1 MTMLVR
7 GKYLY
12 INPDQGR
19 ESILE
24 HSAVYVEEDKIV
36 EIGDF
41 ATLKEKYPRA
51 ETVGNGNQLVMPGFI
66 DGHSH
71 GWGLT
76 PLQCGT
82 GYDFLERWVL
92 GLGLGVNIDPYLNAC
107 YSAVK
112 HIESGCTTM
121 HHYHSTKNPVRLEEE
136 IEQTVQGYRDVG
148 IRFAFSLGIRD
159 QNRFT
164 YDDEMFLAG
173 LPAYLREKAAPVAGY
188 DQKAIR
194 DEYFALFD
202 QLYRKY
208 NHQGC
213 KVFFGP
219 MAPQW
224 CSDELL
230 MGIQEK
236 AGHYGHVPVH
246 LHVLQTVLQKA
257 YGEKKYGQSLVKHL
271 QDIGLAAGN
280 ITYGHAIW
288 LTEEDME
295 IMADTGTSVTHHASC
310 NLKMRNGIQPV
321 INLLR
326 AGVLV
331 GIGLDDKGLNDDED
345 YLQEMCLI
353 HKLHR
358 VAGFDFDIPAL
369 TAEDV
374 IKMGT
379 VNAAKVTGFAG
390 VAGALKPGHKAD
402 LVLINLNRMMEPW
415 VDPQVPLLD
424 VFIHRVKGTDVDTV
438 IIDGQK
444 VMQNRNILTVDK
456 EELFREIRKSAA
468 RGITSEQ
475 KKYFQ
480 FVSELRPYIFEFYQ
494 DWHQREYDPYYVF
507 NSRT

>member
-1 MTMLVR
+1 MAMLVR

-12 INPDQGR
+12 TNPGGR
-19 ESILE
+19 EDILE
-24 HSAVYVEEDKIV
+24 HAAVYIVEDKIV
-36 EIGDF
+36 ETGDY
-41 ATLKEKYPRA
+41 AALKEKYPGA

-121 HHYHSTKNPVRLEEE
+121 HHYHSTKNPAHLEGE
-136 IEQTVQGYRDVG
+136 IEQTVRGYRDAG
-148 IRFAFSLGIRD
+148 IRFAFSLGVRD
-159 QNRFT
+159 QNRLT
-164 YDDEMFLAG
+164 YDDEKFLAG
-173 LPAYLREKAAPVAGY
+173 LPAHLRAQAAPAAGY

-194 DEYFALFD
+194 EEYFALFD
-202 QLYRKY
+202 RLYRKY
-208 NHQGC
+208 NHEGC
-213 KVFFGP
+213 RVFFGP

-230 MGIQEK
+230 MDIQEK
-236 AGHYGHVPVH
+236 AGRYDHAPIH

-257 YGEKKYGQSLVKHL
+257 YGEKKYGQSLVRHL
-271 QDIGLAAGN
+271 HDIGLAADN
-280 ITYGHAIW
+280 VTYGHAIW

-295 IMADTGTSVTHHASC
+295 IMAGTGTSVTHHASC
-310 NLKMRNGIQPV
+310 NLKMRNGIMPV
-321 INLLR
+321 INLLK

-345 YLQEMCLI
+345 FIQELALI

-358 VAGFDFDIPAL
+358 VAGFDFDTPAL

-390 VAGALKPGHKAD
+390 VAGVLEPGYKAD
-402 LVLINLNRMMEPW
+402 LILVNLDRMTEPW

-424 VFIHRVKGTDVDTV
+424 VFIHRAKGVDVDTM
-438 IIDGQK
+438 IIDGK
-444 VMQNRNILTVDK
+444 MVMQNRNILTVNK
-456 EELFREIRKSAA
+456 AELFDEIRQSAA
-468 RGITSEQ
+468 RGVTPEQ
-475 KKYFQ
+475 KKSFQ
-480 FVSELRPYIFEFYQ
+480 FISELKPYIFAFYQ
-494 DWHQREYDPYYVF
+494 DWLKRDYDPHYVF
-507 NSRT
+507 NSRV